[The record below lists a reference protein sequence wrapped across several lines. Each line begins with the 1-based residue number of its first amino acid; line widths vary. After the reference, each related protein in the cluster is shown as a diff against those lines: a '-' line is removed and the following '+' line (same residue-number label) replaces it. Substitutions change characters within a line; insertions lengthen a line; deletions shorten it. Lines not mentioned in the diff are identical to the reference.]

1 MVTWLHG
8 THMAQ
13 NFGFENGIWLVNL
26 WPNELEPP
34 YYIYYCA
41 NRTM

>member
-13 NFGFENGIWLVNL
+13 NFGFEKWHLAGKSMAQCART
-26 WPNELEPP
+26 P
-34 YYIYYCA
+34 IYTLL
-41 NRTM
+41 NSS